1 MEDWKLVNS
10 SPLNFMEEMEA
21 EKQFLPKKIS
31 LHDTTLRD
39 GEQFAGVVFTK
50 EDKVLIGKALSE
62 LGVHRVEVMPAVSQD
77 DFEAVK
83 ELTSL
88 GLSSEIVGFC
98 RSVKG
103 DIQKAAD
110 AGCPAI
116 ELEIT
121 TFPPL
126 IEAFGWSFEETTSKI
141 IKASHFAKEKGLR
154 VTAFLMLATQSP
166 WDFVQKIIEKILKEG
181 AIDAIAL
188 PDTRGT
194 CLPRALYHFVRRVKS
209 LTDKC
214 IEIHPHNTYG
224 MGTAGALAA
233 AMAGAEV
240 IHTCVNGLGE
250 GGGNAPLET
259 VAVDLELMLGIKTG
273 IKLEKLY
280 EVSQLVE
287 KLSQIPLQAN
297 WPLVGERVFTQ
308 ESGIAVDAGFKLA
321 KAGKANP
328 PGTDIA
334 GIIGRERRIIVGKMS
349 GGTSIKVKMER
360 LGIPV
365 PDDAV
370 VMDILN
376 RVKAKAI
383 DKHHA
388 LTDEEFKM
396 IIDTTIK

>member
-1 MEDWKLVNS
+1 MEDWKVINS

-21 EKQFLPKKIS
+21 EKRFLPKKIY

-77 DFEAVK
+77 DFEAVE

-88 GLSSEIVGFC
+88 GLSAEIVGFC

-126 IEAFGWSFEETTSKI
+126 IEAFGWSFDETTSKI

-166 WDFVQKIIEKILKEG
+166 WDFVQRIIEKILKEG

-194 CLPRALYHFVRRVKS
+194 CLPQALYHFVRRVKS

-214 IEIHPHNTYG
+214 VEIHPHNTYG

-259 VAVDLELMLGIKTG
+259 VALDLELMLGINTG

-287 KLSQIPLQAN
+287 RLSQIQLQAN

-334 GIIGRERRIIVGKMS
+334 GIIGRERKIIVGKMS

-376 RVKAKAI
+376 RVKAQAI

-388 LTDEEFKM
+388 LTDEEFRV
-396 IIDTTIK
+396 IVDTAMG

>member
-1 MEDWKLVNS
+1 MEDWKVINS

-21 EKQFLPKKIS
+21 EKRFLPKKIY

-77 DFEAVK
+77 DFEAVE

-88 GLSSEIVGFC
+88 GLSAEIVGFC

-126 IEAFGWSFEETTSKI
+126 IEAFGWSFDETTSKI

-166 WDFVQKIIEKILKEG
+166 WDFVQRIIEKILKEG

-194 CLPRALYHFVRRVKS
+194 CLPQTLYHFVRRVKT

-214 IEIHPHNTYG
+214 VEIHPHNTYG

-259 VAVDLELMLGIKTG
+259 VALDLELMLGINTG

-287 KLSQIPLQAN
+287 RLSQIQLQAN

-334 GIIGRERRIIVGKMS
+334 GIIGRERKIIVGKMS

-376 RVKAKAI
+376 RVKAQAI

-388 LTDEEFKM
+388 LTDEEFRV
-396 IIDTTIK
+396 IVDTAMG

>member
-1 MEDWKLVNS
+1 
-10 SPLNFMEEMEA
+10 
-21 EKQFLPKKIS
+21 
-31 LHDTTLRD
+31 
-39 GEQFAGVVFTK
+39 
-50 EDKVLIGKALSE
+50 
-62 LGVHRVEVMPAVSQD
+62 
-77 DFEAVK
+77 
-83 ELTSL
+83 
-88 GLSSEIVGFC
+88 
-98 RSVKG
+98 
-103 DIQKAAD
+103 
-110 AGCPAI
+110 
-116 ELEIT
+116 
-121 TFPPL
+121 
-126 IEAFGWSFEETTSKI
+126 
-141 IKASHFAKEKGLR
+141 
-154 VTAFLMLATQSP
+154 
-166 WDFVQKIIEKILKEG
+166 
-181 AIDAIAL
+181 
-188 PDTRGT
+188 
-194 CLPRALYHFVRRVKS
+194 
-209 LTDKC
+209 
-214 IEIHPHNTYG
+214 
-224 MGTAGALAA
+224 
-233 AMAGAEV
+233 
-240 IHTCVNGLGE
+240 
-250 GGGNAPLET
+250 
-259 VAVDLELMLGIKTG
+259 MLGIETG
-273 IKLEKLY
+273 LKLEKLY

-287 KLSQIPLQAN
+287 KLSQIQLQAN